1 MTTRTAWGILV
12 VLATVEV
19 AARSGAISPLVAPA
33 PSSVVASGW
42 RNADLL
48 AAATLRTVVYAG
60 VGLGIGAVAGILA
73 AGASIFLRSTRQAG
87 FLFAGYEALPKL
99 AIAPLFLVWFGTGPS
114 LLIALA
120 ASMCIYP
127 FVIFSKDLINIRR
140 HPAYE
145 AATVLNPGKL
155 RLLRWVV
162 VPLMAPAT
170 GKALSLAV
178 PAALVGSVVGEFVS
192 SANGLGHMLQSAT
205 SALNTPL
212 AFACLLIL
220 LILGGIGPVVF
231 GDLRLE
237 R

>member
-1 MTTRTAWGILV
+1 MTMRTVWIILA
-12 VLATVEV
+12 VLTSGEV
-19 AARSGAISPLVAPA
+19 AARTGVVSPLVAPA
-33 PSSVVASGW
+33 PSSVAASAW
-42 RNADLL
+42 NNADLL
-48 AAATLRTVVYAG
+48 AAATLRTVLYAAS
-60 VGLGIGAVAGILA
+60 GLGIGAIAGVLA
-73 AGASIFLRSTRQAG
+73 SLASIRLRSMRQAG

-99 AIAPLFLVWFGTGPS
+99 AIAPLFLLWFGTGPS
-114 LLIALA
+114 LLVALA

-127 FVIFSKDLINIRR
+127 FVIFSKDFLNIRR

-145 AATVLNPGKL
+145 SAMVLNPGKL

-162 VPLMAPAT
+162 APLMAPAI

-178 PAALVGSVVGEFVS
+178 PAALIGSVVGEFVS
-192 SANGLGHMLQSAT
+192 SANGLGSMLQSAT
-205 SALNTPL
+205 TALNMPL

-231 GDLRLE
+231 GDLRPE